1 MNTNDVKLVKPKNSD
16 QKDVEEFKNEFFSSG
31 ENNIPGST
39 SLPEFDSYQKWLK
52 NTRLFEKRQTVP
64 VEGFVP
70 ATQYLLRRKSD
81 GRLIGML
88 SIRHELNDH
97 LKNFGGN
104 FGGSIR
110 PSERNHGYS
119 AKMLQLGIK
128 KAKKLGLS
136 RVLVTCLDTNH
147 ASAKS
152 IQKAG
157 GIFENKKNKLD
168 KLQSRDI
175 LVKIFPLLASTEFE
189 VENLNALLAKYAEH
203 KEMKIGKLMWPVR
216 IAVTAHTVTPGGAG
230 EMLYLLEKEESL
242 KRIQASIDALNIDL
256 GEPLIDMEEQPIDEN
271 EIELMKYL
279 SKDTK

>member
-1 MNTNDVKLVKPKNSD
+1 MNTNDVKLVKPKKSD

-52 NTRLFEKRQTVP
+52 NTRLFEKQQTVP

-157 GIFENKKNKLD
+157 GIFENKK
-168 KLQSRDI
+168 
-175 LVKIFPLLASTEFE
+175 
-189 VENLNALLAKYAEH
+189 KYAKTGETFMRFWF
-203 KEMKIGKLMWPVR
+203 E
-216 IAVTAHTVTPGGAG
+216 IA
-230 EMLYLLEKEESL
+230 
-242 KRIQASIDALNIDL
+242 
-256 GEPLIDMEEQPIDEN
+256 
-271 EIELMKYL
+271 
-279 SKDTK
+279 